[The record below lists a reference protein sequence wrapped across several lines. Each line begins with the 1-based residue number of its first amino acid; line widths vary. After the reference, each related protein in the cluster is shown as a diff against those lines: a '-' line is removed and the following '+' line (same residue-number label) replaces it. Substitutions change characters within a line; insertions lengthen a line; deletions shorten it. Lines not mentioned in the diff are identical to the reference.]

1 MKLCDID
8 LSPQQEDIVINTAG
22 NIVVSASAGTGKTRT
37 MIAKIC
43 HDLLENKTHKMI
55 ASITFTIRAAQEI
68 RDRLTLDTTQ
78 CFIGTNNSFAIEEI
92 IKPFLKDVYGEEYD
106 VDLDTDYAN
115 HDNRLDSL
123 VGGLERIKI
132 NHTIYSYD
140 DNKRDFVFD
149 LALDIMKKSEACRL
163 YLKAKYF
170 GIYID
175 EYQDCDI
182 DMHSFFMYLCDELR
196 ITTFIVGDEKQS
208 IYRWRGANPDS
219 FVSVFAKAGFT
230 HKSLTENH
238 RSDKQ
243 IQDYS
248 NFLFPMTRKLVTHP
262 QNTGNI
268 IWLEATNEDWAAKV
282 IPLLDASK
290 TSALLRSQNEY
301 RPLTKKYGAK
311 EGATLLSQ
319 SGIEHTYIPQMPIDE
334 ITSNTAWLYTAI
346 ASFILLSSY
355 SVYDFIND
363 IPTENDKVVVGRIQ
377 QMLQAIEQHVD
388 EQAVFA
394 QKVHILTEYL
404 GYPTTQQHIEKL
416 FETVKDP
423 KYAVALNPEKPKH
436 CTLTL
441 HSSKGLEFDQVVIF
455 IEDYAHNSVINDDHI
470 NNHYVACTRAKSK
483 LIIVD
488 TKTNNANAARH
499 KIISFFQEAKVPYS
513 DLITLQKYACGSI
526 Q

>member
-8 LSPQQEDIVINTAG
+8 LSPQQEDIVINTTG
-22 NIVVSASAGTGKTRT
+22 NIIVSASAGTGKTRT

-43 HDLLENKTHKMI
+43 HDLLNNKTHKMV

-115 HDNRLDSL
+115 RDNRLNSL
-123 VGGLERIKI
+123 ADGLESIK
-132 NHTIYSYD
+132 NSHTIYSYA
-140 DNKRDFVFD
+140 DNKGNFVFD
-149 LALDIMKKSEACRL
+149 LALDIIKKSEACRL
-163 YLKAKYF
+163 YLQAKYF
-170 GIYID
+170 GIYLD

-182 DMHSFFMYLCDELR
+182 DMHRFFMHLCDELG

-208 IYRWRGANPDS
+208 IYRWRGANPAS
-219 FVSVFAKAGFT
+219 FVSVFTKAGFT

-248 NFLFPMTRKLVTHP
+248 NLLFTAARELVTQP
-262 QNTGNI
+262 QNTGKI
-268 IWLEATNEDWAAKV
+268 IWLAATNEDWAAKV
-282 IPLLDASK
+282 VPLLDENK
-290 TSALLRSQNEY
+290 TSALLRGQKEY
-301 RPLTKKYGAK
+301 SRWTQKYGAS
-311 EGATLLSQ
+311 EGATLLAQ
-319 SGIEHTYIPQMPIDE
+319 SGIEHTYIPPMPIDA
-334 ITSNTAWLYTAI
+334 ITTNTAWLYTAV
-346 ASFILLSSY
+346 ASFILLNSY

-363 IPTENDKVVVGRIQ
+363 IPTENDKVAVGRTQ
-377 QMLQAIEQHVD
+377 QMLRAIEQHVD
-388 EQAVFA
+388 EQAIFA
-394 QKVHILTEYL
+394 QKVNILAEYL
-404 GYPTTQQHIEKL
+404 GYPTMRQHIESL
-416 FETVKDP
+416 FETVADP

-441 HSSKGLEFDQVVIF
+441 HSSKGLEFDQVIIF
-455 IEDYAHNSVINDDHI
+455 IEDYAHNGAINNEHI
-470 NNHYVACTRAKSK
+470 NNHYVACTRAESK

-488 TKTNNANAARH
+488 TETNDAKAARR
-499 KIISFFQEAKVPYS
+499 KIISLFQEANVPYIN
-513 DLITLQKYACGSI
+513 LITVQ

>member
-1 MKLCDID
+1 MIRCDTV
-8 LSPQQEDIVINTAG
+8 LSPQQEDIVLNTAG

-43 HDLLENKTHKMI
+43 RDLLENRTHKTI

-68 RDRLTLDTTQ
+68 RDRLTLDTAQ

-92 IKPFLKDVYGEEYD
+92 IKPFLKDAYGEEYD

-115 HDNRLDSL
+115 RDNRLNSL
-123 VGGLERIKI
+123 VDGLESIK
-132 NHTIYSYD
+132 NTHTIYSYT
-140 DNKRDFVFD
+140 NNSRNFVFD

-163 YLKAKYF
+163 YLQAKYF

-182 DMHSFFMYLCDELR
+182 DMHEFFMYLCDQLR

-219 FVSVFAKAGFT
+219 FVSVFTKAGFT
-230 HKSLTENH
+230 HKLLTENH

-248 NFLFPMTRKLVTHP
+248 NLLFATTRELVTQP
-262 QNTGNI
+262 QNAGNI
-268 IWLEATNEDWAAKV
+268 IWLSATNEDWAAKV

-290 TSALLRSQNEY
+290 TSALLRSQKEY
-301 RPLTKKYGAK
+301 SKWTLKYGAY
-311 EGATLLSQ
+311 EGAAFMSQ
-319 SGIEHTYIPQMPIDE
+319 NGIEHTYVPPTPIDD
-334 ITSNTAWLYTAI
+334 ITTNTAWLYTAI

-363 IPTENDKVVVGRIQ
+363 IPTENDKIAVGRIQ
-377 QMLQAIEQHVD
+377 QMLRVIKQHID
-388 EQAVFA
+388 ERTAFA
-394 QKVHILTEYL
+394 QKVNTLAEYL
-404 GYPTTQQHIEKL
+404 GYTTMPQHIESL
-416 FETVKDP
+416 FETVVDS

-455 IEDYAHNSVINDDHI
+455 IEDYVHNGAINNAHI

-488 TKTNNANAARH
+488 TETNDANAAKH
-499 KIISFFQEAKVPYS
+499 KIKSLFGDANIPFG
-513 DLITLQKYACGSI
+513 DLITVQ
-526 Q
+526 

>member
-43 HDLLENKTHKMI
+43 HDLLENKSHKMI

-106 VDLDTDYAN
+106 VELDTDYAN
-115 HDNRLDSL
+115 HDICL
-123 VGGLERIKI
+123 VTLANGLERIKN
-132 NHTIYSYD
+132 NHTIYSYA
-140 DNKRDFVFD
+140 DNKRNFVFD
-149 LALDIMKKSEACRL
+149 LALDIVKKSDVCRR
-163 YLKAKYF
+163 YLQAKYF
-170 GIYID
+170 GIYVD

-182 DMHSFFMYLCDELR
+182 DMHRFFMYLCDELR

-208 IYRWRGANPDS
+208 IYRWRGANPAS
-219 FVSVFAKAGFT
+219 FVSVFAKIGFT
-230 HKSLTENH
+230 HKLLTSNH

-248 NFLFPMTRKLVTHP
+248 NLLFPMTRELVTQT

-268 IWLEATNEDWAAKV
+268 IWIEATNEDWAAKV
-282 IPLLDASK
+282 MPLLDASK
-290 TSALLRSQNEY
+290 TSALLRSQKEY
-301 RPLTKKYGAK
+301 SNWTLKYGAS

-319 SGIEHTYIPQMPIDE
+319 SGIEHTYIPPTPIDD
-334 ITSNTAWLYTAI
+334 ITTNTAWLYTAI

-355 SVYDFIND
+355 SAYDFIND
-363 IPTENDKVVVGRIQ
+363 IPTENDKVAVGRTQ
-377 QMLQAIEQHVD
+377 QMLRAIEQHVD
-388 EQAVFA
+388 EQAVFV
-394 QKVHILTEYL
+394 QKVNILAEYL
-404 GYPTTQQHIEKL
+404 GYPTMRQHIERL
-416 FETVKDP
+416 FETIIDP

-455 IEDYAHNSVINDDHI
+455 IEDYAHNSEINDEHI
-470 NNHYVACTRAKSK
+470 NNHYVACTLHTPRQIEHIDRVS
-483 LIIVD
+483 
-488 TKTNNANAARH
+488 
-499 KIISFFQEAKVPYS
+499 
-513 DLITLQKYACGSI
+513 
-526 Q
+526 

>member
-8 LSPQQEDIVINTAG
+8 LSPQQEDIAINTAG

-43 HDLLENKTHKMI
+43 HDLLENKSHKMI

-92 IKPFLKDVYGEEYD
+92 IKPFLNDVYGEEYD
-106 VDLDTDYAN
+106 VELDTDYAN
-115 HDNRLDSL
+115 HDIRLGTL
-123 VGGLERIKI
+123 ANGLERIKN
-132 NHTIYSYD
+132 NHTIYSYS
-140 DNKRDFVFD
+140 DNKRNFVFD
-149 LALDIMKKSEACRL
+149 LALDIIKKSEACRR
-163 YLKAKYF
+163 YLQAKYF

-182 DMHSFFMYLCDELR
+182 DMHRFFMYLCDELR

-208 IYRWRGANPDS
+208 IYRWRGADPTL
-219 FVSVFAKAGFT
+219 FVSVFVKAGFT
-230 HKSLTENH
+230 HKLLTANH

-248 NFLFPMTRKLVTHP
+248 NLLFPLTRELVTQT

-268 IWLEATNEDWAAKV
+268 IWLEATNKDWAAKV

-290 TSALLRSQNEY
+290 TSALLRGQKEY
-301 RPLTKKYGAK
+301 SYWTLKYGAS

-319 SGIEHTYIPQMPIDE
+319 SGIEHIYIPQTPIDE
-334 ITSNTAWLYTAI
+334 ITTNTAWLYTAI

-355 SVYDFIND
+355 SVYDFISD
-363 IPTENDKVVVGRIQ
+363 IPTENDKVAVGKTQHILRE
-377 QMLQAIEQHVD
+377 IEQHVN
-388 EQAVFA
+388 EQVVFA
-394 QKVHILTEYL
+394 QKVNILAKDL
-404 GYPTTQQHIEKL
+404 GYPTMPHHIDKL
-416 FETVKDP
+416 FETIIDP
-423 KYAVALNPEKPKH
+423 KYAVALNPERPKH

-455 IEDYAHNSVINDDHI
+455 IEDYAHNGAINDEHI

-483 LIIVD
+483 LIIID

-499 KIISFFQEAKVPYS
+499 KIKSFFQEANVPCGC
-513 DLITLQKYACGSI
+513 LITVQ
-526 Q
+526 

>member
-8 LSPQQEDIVINTAG
+8 LSPQQEDIVSNTAG

-43 HDLLENKTHKMI
+43 HDLLDNKTHKMV

-115 HDNRLDSL
+115 RDNRLNSL
-123 VGGLERIKI
+123 ADGLESIK
-132 NHTIYSYD
+132 NSHTIYSYA
-140 DNKRDFVFD
+140 DNRRNFVFD
-149 LALDIMKKSEACRL
+149 LALDIIKKSEACRL
-163 YLKAKYF
+163 YLQAKYF

-182 DMHSFFMYLCDELR
+182 DMHRFFMYLCDELG

-208 IYRWRGANPDS
+208 IYRWRGANPAS
-219 FVSVFAKAGFT
+219 FVSVFIKAGFT

-248 NFLFPMTRKLVTHP
+248 NLLFATTKELVSHP
-262 QNTGNI
+262 QNKGNI
-268 IWLEATNEDWAAKV
+268 IWLVATNEDWAAKV
-282 IPLLDASK
+282 APLLDASK
-290 TSALLRSQNEY
+290 TSALLRHARNNTRNGKQ
-301 RPLTKKYGAK
+301 GAS
-311 EGATLLSQ
+311 EGAELLTQ
-319 SGIEHTYIPQMPIDE
+319 SGIEHIFIPPTPIDD
-334 ITSNTAWLYTAI
+334 ITTNTAWLYTAI
-346 ASFILLSSY
+346 ARFILLESY

-363 IPTENDKVVVGRIQ
+363 IPTENDKVAVGRTQ
-377 QMLQAIEQHVD
+377 RMLRAIEQHVD
-388 EQAVFA
+388 DQAAFA
-394 QKVHILTEYL
+394 QKVNAIAEHL
-404 GYPTTQQHIEKL
+404 GYPTMPQHIECL
-416 FETVKDP
+416 FETVIDP

-441 HSSKGLEFDQVVIF
+441 HSSKGLEFDQVILF
-455 IEDYAHNSVINDDHI
+455 IEDYSHSGAVNDEHI
-470 NNHYVACTRAKSK
+470 NNHYVACTRAKLK

-488 TKTNNANAARH
+488 TRTNDAHAARS
-499 KIISFFQEAKVPYS
+499 KIISLFQEANVPGIS
-513 DLITLQKYACGSI
+513 LITVQ

>member
-1 MKLCDID
+1 MKLCDIN

-22 NIVVSASAGTGKTRT
+22 NIVVSASAGTGKTHT

-92 IKPFLKDVYGEEYD
+92 IKPFLKDVYGDEYD

-115 HDNRLDSL
+115 RDNRLNSL
-123 VGGLERIKI
+123 ADGLESIKI
-132 NHTIYSYD
+132 THTIYSYA
-140 DNKRDFVFD
+140 DNRRNFVFD
-149 LALDIMKKSEACRL
+149 LALDIIKKSEACRL
-163 YLKAKYF
+163 YLQAKYF

-182 DMHSFFMYLCDELR
+182 DMHKFFMYLCDELR

-208 IYRWRGANPDS
+208 IYRWRGANPAS
-219 FVSVFAKAGFT
+219 FISVFTKAGFT
-230 HKSLTENH
+230 HKFLTENH

-248 NFLFPMTRKLVTHP
+248 NLLFAATRELVTQP
-262 QNTGNI
+262 QNTGDI
-268 IWLEATNEDWAAKV
+268 IWLAATNEDWASKV

-290 TSALLRSQNEY
+290 TSALLRSQKEY
-301 RPLTKKYGAK
+301 SGWTQKYGAS

-319 SGIEHTYIPQMPIDE
+319 SGIEHIYIPPTPIDD
-334 ITSNTAWLYTAI
+334 ITTNAAWLYTAI
-346 ASFILLSSY
+346 ASYILLSSY
-355 SVYDFIND
+355 SAYDFIND
-363 IPTENDKVVVGRIQ
+363 IPTENDKVSVGRTQ
-377 QMLQAIEQHVD
+377 QMLRAIEQHVD
-388 EQAVFA
+388 EQAIFA
-394 QKVHILTEYL
+394 QKVNTLADYL
-404 GYPTTQQHIEKL
+404 GYPTMPQHIESL
-416 FETVKDP
+416 FETIVDP

-455 IEDYAHNSVINDDHI
+455 IEDYAHNGAINDEHI

-483 LIIVD
+483 LIIVN
-488 TKTNNANAARH
+488 TETNDANAVRH
-499 KIISFFQEAKVPYS
+499 KIISLFQDANIPCG
-513 DLITLQKYACGSI
+513 DLITVQ
-526 Q
+526 